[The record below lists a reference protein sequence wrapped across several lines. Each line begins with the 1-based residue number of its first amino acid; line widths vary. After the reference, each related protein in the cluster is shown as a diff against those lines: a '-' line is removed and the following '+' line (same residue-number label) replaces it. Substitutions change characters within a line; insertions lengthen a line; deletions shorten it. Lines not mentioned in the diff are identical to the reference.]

1 MTRAL
6 SLEEGYNFSWQNIT
20 AEVAEVF
27 ASLYCCGQLQIGAW
41 AACEASLSQT
51 ACEASLSQTACK
63 TRLSQTACEASLS
76 HRMQSKSI
84 ACEASLSQTACEAS
98 LSQTA
103 CEASLS
109 HSVTVCERQLLFCLF
124 FPTLMHLNPFDI
136 FRFDSD
142 VFVSV

>member
-76 HRMQSKSI
+76 H
-84 ACEASLSQTACEAS
+84 
-98 LSQTA
+98 
-103 CEASLS
+103 
-109 HSVTVCERQLLFCLF
+109 SVTVCERQLLFCLF